1 MKHKYALTL
10 LTASVLSASALF
22 IEVAHAKGLQAL
34 PDKKARSMN
43 QIELLFYQ
51 RAESASIKP
60 HAGSTQCYDLTL
72 SALNPHVVYF
82 ANYPAHQA
90 GQMTVL
96 NYAES
101 INHAISS
108 SSMRP
113 NAILHAH
120 IQSKLAKENDEA
132 FMINRPIEIRTASYD
147 AINQRMQYLVC
158 DLEKKQA
165 VMNYNLKYI
174 DLFIDPFHRYPM

>member
-1 MKHKYALTL
+1 MKYKYALTV
-10 LTASVLSASALF
+10 LTASILSASVLF
-22 IEVAHAKGLQAL
+22 IEIAHAKGLQAL
-34 PDKKARSMN
+34 PDKKVRSIN

-51 RAESASIKP
+51 RAETAMIKP
-60 HAGSTQCYDLTL
+60 HARSTQCYDLAL
-72 SALNPHVVYF
+72 SELSPHVVYF
-82 ANYPAHQA
+82 ANYPSHQA

-96 NYAES
+96 NYSES
-101 INHAISS
+101 INHAISTS
-108 SSMRP
+108 SIRP

-132 FMINRPIEIRTASYD
+132 FMINRPIEIRTSSYD

-158 DLEKKQA
+158 DLEKNQA
-165 VMNYNLKYI
+165 VMNYNLKHI